1 MQSTIHTRCTKY
13 AQEMFYGNPL
23 FNGLLWVETQ
33 AMQVNSIEKENAPPV
48 AQVHPHPQP
57 LPKALI
63 KRMRVG
69 LSRLWD
75 HPTGGCKFEEIIDV
89 YALYTSDS
97 IIWSPY
103 TCMEYED

>member
-1 MQSTIHTRCTKY
+1 MHSFPQNMQRTIHTRCTKY

-57 LPKALI
+57 LPKALV
-63 KRMRVG
+63 KRMGVG
-69 LSRLWD
+69 QSWDMTDLSRKFM
-75 HPTGGCKFEEIIDV
+75 CKHEK
-89 YALYTSDS
+89 
-97 IIWSPY
+97 
-103 TCMEYED
+103 